1 MQNGIKLQE
10 QDIYYLLETVLV
22 IDCTQ
27 YLHTRQPPKADHEEK
42 ITDLG
47 KGTRSV
53 FSFFSSPLL
62 AWGLILS
69 LDLILRHP
77 VMKHNQRVIRLP
89 RSQTAA
95 LITISVIH
103 SAVITYLL
111 HCWPAYLRLAGVT
124 TLALVGS
131 ATRRIKMVFGFF
143 TVAYEFILTPM
154 ISSESLT
161 ESRNRPTKTLNGEYC
176 RIDRSNFGGK
186 IPGVSAF
193 TNTPASPRTIQ
204 ACCSKRLRSS

>member
-1 MQNGIKLQE
+1 MQNGIKLQK
-10 QDIYYLLETVLV
+10 QDIYYLLEAVPV
-22 IDCTQ
+22 IGWTQ
-27 YLHTRQPPKADHEEK
+27 YLHSASGKHTRQPPRADHEEK

-131 ATRRIKMVFGFF
+131 ATRRLKRTLGFHCCLFIYFNPHDFLGISDRIKKLPNKNVKQG
-143 TVAYEFILTPM
+143 IL
-154 ISSESLT
+154 
-161 ESRNRPTKTLNGEYC
+161 
-176 RIDRSNFGGK
+176 
-186 IPGVSAF
+186 
-193 TNTPASPRTIQ
+193 
-204 ACCSKRLRSS
+204 